1 MTKLL
6 ESSTWTLPD
15 TSTTGRYLR
24 KDSTTTQVNDNLPDE
39 ELPPN
44 QPSSQPEPTPRL
56 CRSITL
62 AEMPNTSGPNKRQKM
77 ME

>member
-15 TSTTGRYLR
+15 TSTTGRDLR
-24 KDSTTTQVNDNLPDE
+24 EDSTTTQVNDNLPDE

-62 AEMPNTSGPNKRQKM
+62 AEPPNTSGPNKRQKM